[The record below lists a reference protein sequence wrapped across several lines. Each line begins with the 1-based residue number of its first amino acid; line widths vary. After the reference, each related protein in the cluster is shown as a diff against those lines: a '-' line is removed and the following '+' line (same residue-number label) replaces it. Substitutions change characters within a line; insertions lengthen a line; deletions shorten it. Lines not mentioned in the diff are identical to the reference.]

1 MTEPTKL
8 LSAEEVSKHNT
19 AEDLWIVVDGQVWDM
34 TDFAPEHPGGIGSK
48 MENPLSSLFRSLSLS
63 TPNSHQ
69 TDSNLPWAK
78 KKVILQHAGHDASK
92 PYNEIHSPSLLTATL
107 PASKRL
113 GALSP
118 SSSSLPRSPTPS
130 QTATK
135 PAPTKN
141 PTLQLAHRKPPLT
154 TLISAHDFK
163 TVASKTLAPK
173 TWAFYSSA
181 ATDLVTHAANSSV
194 FERMW
199 WRPRVLRDV
208 RVRDTR
214 SRLMGLGVEMPV
226 FVSPAAMARLV
237 HPEGE
242 RAIARAVGG
251 RGVVQCVSTN
261 ASYSITDIVSAL
273 PSPSSAT
280 PKQPPPIFFQ
290 LYVSKNRVASESL
303 LRTVHDLG
311 ITTVFLTVDS
321 PLAGKREADERVRM
335 EENQPAPMMTGSK
348 DKPVNDKQGGGL
360 GRITGS
366 FIDASLSWADLPWL
380 RRHWKGKIVLKGIM
394 CAADAR
400 RAAQEGVDGILL
412 SNHGGRNLD
421 TAPPAIL
428 ILLDLQR
435 NAPEVFEKMEVY
447 VDGGIRRG
455 TDILKALCLGA
466 TAVGVGRPVLYALGY
481 GQEGVEHLFDILKDE
496 LSIAMALVGITD
508 LSQAHPGLVNTND
521 VDHLIPTTEGHPY
534 ATGRRKGNPG
544 PRSKL

>member
-1 MTEPTKL
+1 
-8 LSAEEVSKHNT
+8 
-19 AEDLWIVVDGQVWDM
+19 
-34 TDFAPEHPGGIGSK
+34 
-48 MENPLSSLFRSLSLS
+48 
-63 TPNSHQ
+63 
-69 TDSNLPWAK
+69 
-78 KKVILQHAGHDASK
+78 
-92 PYNEIHSPSLLTATL
+92 
-107 PASKRL
+107 
-113 GALSP
+113 
-118 SSSSLPRSPTPS
+118 
-130 QTATK
+130 
-135 PAPTKN
+135 
-141 PTLQLAHRKPPLT
+141 KPPLT
-154 TLISAHDFK
+154 TLISAHDFE

-181 ATDLVTHAANSSV
+181 ATDLVTHAANSSC

-214 SRLMGLGVEMPV
+214 SRLMGHGVEMPV

-251 RGVVQCVSTN
+251 RGVVQCVRKVLSLPLLELNMQEVGAVSTN

-273 PSPSSAT
+273 PSPSHSSPTT

-290 LYVSKNRVASESL
+290 LYVSKNRAASESL

-335 EENQPAPMMTGSK
+335 EENQPAPMMTGPK

-366 FIDASLSWADLPWL
+366 FIDASLSWDDLPWL
-380 RRHWKGKIVLKGIM
+380 RRHWKGKVVLKGIM

-435 NAPEVFEKMEVY
+435 NAPEVFEKVEVY

-544 PRSKL
+544 PRSKM

>member
-1 MTEPTKL
+1 
-8 LSAEEVSKHNT
+8 
-19 AEDLWIVVDGQVWDM
+19 
-34 TDFAPEHPGGIGSK
+34 
-48 MENPLSSLFRSLSLS
+48 
-63 TPNSHQ
+63 
-69 TDSNLPWAK
+69 
-78 KKVILQHAGHDASK
+78 
-92 PYNEIHSPSLLTATL
+92 
-107 PASKRL
+107 
-113 GALSP
+113 
-118 SSSSLPRSPTPS
+118 
-130 QTATK
+130 
-135 PAPTKN
+135 
-141 PTLQLAHRKPPLT
+141 
-154 TLISAHDFK
+154 
-163 TVASKTLAPK
+163 
-173 TWAFYSSA
+173 
-181 ATDLVTHAANSSV
+181 
-194 FERMW
+194 
-199 WRPRVLRDV
+199 
-208 RVRDTR
+208 
-214 SRLMGLGVEMPV
+214 MGVHGVEMPV

-261 ASYSITDIVSAL
+261 ASYTITDIVSAL
-273 PSPSSAT
+273 PSPPPASSSSLT

-290 LYVSKNRVASESL
+290 LYVSKNRAASESL

-348 DKPVNDKQGGGL
+348 DKPVKDKQGGGL

-366 FIDASLSWADLPWL
+366 FIDASLNWDDLPWL
-380 RRHWKGKIVLKGIM
+380 RRHWKGKVVLKGIM

-481 GQEGVEHLFDILKDE
+481 GQEGVEHLFDSMIPPLFSPSLALSISSAVFGVGDADGVVVLKDE

>member
-1 MTEPTKL
+1 
-8 LSAEEVSKHNT
+8 
-19 AEDLWIVVDGQVWDM
+19 
-34 TDFAPEHPGGIGSK
+34 
-48 MENPLSSLFRSLSLS
+48 
-63 TPNSHQ
+63 
-69 TDSNLPWAK
+69 
-78 KKVILQHAGHDASK
+78 
-92 PYNEIHSPSLLTATL
+92 
-107 PASKRL
+107 
-113 GALSP
+113 
-118 SSSSLPRSPTPS
+118 
-130 QTATK
+130 
-135 PAPTKN
+135 
-141 PTLQLAHRKPPLT
+141 
-154 TLISAHDFK
+154 
-163 TVASKTLAPK
+163 
-173 TWAFYSSA
+173 
-181 ATDLVTHAANSSV
+181 
-194 FERMW
+194 
-199 WRPRVLRDV
+199 
-208 RVRDTR
+208 
-214 SRLMGLGVEMPV
+214 
-226 FVSPAAMARLV
+226 
-237 HPEGE
+237 
-242 RAIARAVGG
+242 
-251 RGVVQCVSTN
+251 VSTN

-273 PSPSSAT
+273 PSPSHSSPTT

-290 LYVSKNRVASESL
+290 LYVSKNRAASESL

-335 EENQPAPMMTGSK
+335 EENQPAPMMTGPK

-366 FIDASLSWADLPWL
+366 FIDASLSWDDLPWL
-380 RRHWKGKIVLKGIM
+380 RRHWKGKVVLKGIM

-435 NAPEVFEKMEVY
+435 NAPEVFEKVEVY

-544 PRSKL
+544 PRSKM

>member
-1 MTEPTKL
+1 L
-8 LSAEEVSKHNT
+8 
-19 AEDLWIVVDGQVWDM
+19 
-34 TDFAPEHPGGIGSK
+34 HPAD
-48 MENPLSSLFRSLSLS
+48 
-63 TPNSHQ
+63 Q
-69 TDSNLPWAK
+69 
-78 KKVILQHAGHDASK
+78 
-92 PYNEIHSPSLLTATL
+92 
-107 PASKRL
+107 
-113 GALSP
+113 
-118 SSSSLPRSPTPS
+118 
-130 QTATK
+130 
-135 PAPTKN
+135 
-141 PTLQLAHRKPPLT
+141 KPPPLD
-154 TLISAHDFK
+154 TLISAYDFEA
-163 TVASKTLAPK
+163 VAARTLAPK

-181 ATDLVTHAANSSV
+181 ATDLVTHRANSKV

-208 RVRDTR
+208 RVRDTA
-214 SRLMGLGVEMPV
+214 SAVLGHKVRMPV
-226 FVSPAAMARLV
+226 FVSPAALARLV

-242 RAIARAVGG
+242 KAIAR
-251 RGVVQCVSTN
+251 GVWEKGIVQCVSTN

-273 PSPSSAT
+273 PSSPSSST

-290 LYVSKNRVASESL
+290 LYVSKSRSASESL
-303 LRTVHDLG
+303 LRTVHALG

-335 EENQPAPMMTGSK
+335 EENQSAPMMTGSK
-348 DKPVNDKQGGGL
+348 EKPVNDKHGGGL
-360 GRITGS
+360 GRITGG
-366 FIDASLSWADLPWL
+366 FIDESLSWDDLPWL
-380 RRHWKGKIVLKGIM
+380 RRHWSGKVVLKGIM

-400 RAAQEGVDGILL
+400 RAAEEGVDGIVL

-435 NAPEVFEKMEVY
+435 NAPHVFEKLEVY

-455 TDILKALCLGA
+455 TDILKAVCLGA

-481 GQEGVEHLFDILKDE
+481 GQEGVEHLIDILQDE

-534 ATGRRKGNPG
+534 ATGRRKGNPR